1 MSDLTLFQ
9 SGNLVAPDYLS
20 ESIDE
25 TTKDLIGF
33 SSIKRISIRNG
44 AFHVL
49 SGGKEVL
56 TSEENSLNVVIVRVA
71 PKTSRTYYEGQYQEG
86 SNAAP
91 DCWSNDGE
99 TPDSN
104 CNNRQSNAC
113 ATCRQ
118 NVAGSGTR
126 EDSRACRFNRRIA
139 VVLEDQILTTGEI
152 YQMIIPATSL
162 FGEGEN
168 GKMTLQQYA
177 EFLAKNGVGVT
188 AVVTE
193 MKFDRSG
200 SNPKLVFRAA
210 RYVKKEEYD
219 QIVQLKEHPTAIAAM
234 AYEPPTSRTSDKAV
248 KPEIFTPTVPPDYKP
263 NPPAPARPRP
273 EPKLKQAEVVE
284 EKAPVAAAPAPVA
297 VEPEVIEEPTVR
309 SQKAPT
315 TRAVPSVAS
324 ILDDWATDD
333 EDE

>member
-1 MSDLTLFQ
+1 MSDITLFQ

-20 ESIDE
+20 GSIDE

-49 SGGKEVL
+49 SGGKDVL
-56 TSEENSLNVVIVRVA
+56 TSEESSLKVVIVRVA
-71 PKTSRTYYEGQYQEG
+71 PKNSRTYYEGQYEEG
-86 SNAAP
+86 SNAPP

-99 TPDSN
+99 TPDKN
-104 CNNRQSNAC
+104 CTNRQSNAC

-118 NVAGSGTR
+118 NEAGSGTR
-126 EDSRACRFNRRIA
+126 ENTRACRFNRRIA

-152 YQMIIPATSL
+152 FQMIIPATSL
-162 FGEGEN
+162 FGEGEK

-177 EFLAKNGVGVT
+177 GFLEKNGVGVT

-200 SNPKLVFRAA
+200 SNPKLVFRAD

-219 QIVQLKEHPTAIAAM
+219 QIMQFKDHPTAIAAM
-234 AYEPPTSRTSDKAV
+234 AYEPPTARPSEKTV
-248 KPEIFTPTVPPDYKP
+248 KPEIFTPTPPPDYKP

-273 EPKLKQAEVVE
+273 RPEPKLEEAPVVE
-284 EKAPVAAAPAPVA
+284 TPVVEVPVAA
-297 VEPEVIEEPTVR
+297 EPEVVEEPTVR

>member
-1 MSDLTLFQ
+1 MSNLTLFQ
-9 SGNLVAPDYLS
+9 SGNLVAPDYLND
-20 ESIDE
+20 SIDE

-44 AFHVL
+44 AFHVI

-56 TSEENSLNVVIVRVA
+56 TSEENSLKVVIVRVA

-86 SNAAP
+86 SNAPP

-118 NVAGSGTR
+118 NMAGSGTR
-126 EDSRACRFNRRIA
+126 EESRACRFNRRIA

-177 EFLAKNGVGVT
+177 EFLQKNGVGVT

-200 SNPKLVFRAA
+200 SNPKLVFRAD

-219 QIVQLKEHPTAIAAM
+219 QIVQFKDHPTAIAAM
-234 AYEPPTSRTSDKAV
+234 AYEPPTSKSADKTI
-248 KPEIFTPTVPPDYKP
+248 KSEIFTPTVPPDYKP

-273 EPKLKQAEVVE
+273 EPKPQPALTEQAPEV
-284 EKAPVAAAPAPVA
+284 APSAPTAA
-297 VEPEVIEEPTVR
+297 EPEVIEEPTVR
-309 SQKAPT
+309 SQKTPS